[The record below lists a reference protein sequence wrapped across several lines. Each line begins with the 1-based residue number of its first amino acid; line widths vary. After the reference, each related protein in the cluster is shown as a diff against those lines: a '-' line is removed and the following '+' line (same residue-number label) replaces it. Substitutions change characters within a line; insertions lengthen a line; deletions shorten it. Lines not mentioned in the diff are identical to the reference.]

1 MGEVS
6 VVKNKFIKYID
17 KLIENKRI
25 SHAYLIEVDNYETDY
40 EYIFDFIKMI
50 LCDCSFQKI
59 KNSDNKTINLIDNN
73 NYPDIKV
80 IEPDGIWI
88 KKSQL
93 LELQKEYNN
102 KSLFGKKRIYVIKN
116 AEKLNSSSANT
127 MLKFLEEPEEDIIA
141 LLITDNRYH
150 VIDTI
155 LSRCQILTLKEDN
168 YSFENNDELLD
179 LLECVLNPNSF
190 FLQYNFLINGEI
202 TDKNIFKDRLSNVEN
217 IMINYLNYKYSSDCS
232 DVLKDDFFELLK
244 KYDDNKLIKC
254 ISVIEEE
261 IPKLEFNV
269 NYKLWL
275 DSLFSKLIGGSI
287 ND

>member
-1 MGEVS
+1 MEEVS
-6 VVKNKFIKYID
+6 IIKKNFIKYVD
-17 KLIENKRI
+17 KLIEHKRV
-25 SHAYLIEVDNYETDY
+25 SHAYLIEIDNYETDSK
-40 EYIFDFIKMI
+40 YIFDFIKMI
-50 LCDCSFQKI
+50 LCDCYFQELNNSNNKI
-59 KNSDNKTINLIDNN
+59 ITLVDSN

-80 IEPDGIWI
+80 IEPEGNWI

-102 KSLFGKKRIYVIKN
+102 TSLLGKKRIYVIKN

-141 LLITDNRYH
+141 LLVTDNRYH

-155 LSRCQILTLKEDN
+155 LSRCQILTLKEDT
-168 YSFENNDELLD
+168 YSFEDKDGLLD
-179 LLECVLNPNSF
+179 LLDCILNPNNF
-190 FLQYNFLINGEI
+190 FIQYNFLINGEI
-202 TDKNIFKDRLSNVEN
+202 ADKNVFKDKLSSIEN
-217 IMINYLNYKYSSDCS
+217 IMINYLNYKYSSGNSS
-232 DVLKDDFFELLK
+232 DLDDDFFELLK
-244 KYDDNKLIKC
+244 KCDDNKLIKY

-275 DSLFSKLIGGSI
+275 DSLFSKLIGGNI